1 MFDFSNHW
9 PKSKYYDNSN
19 KLVVGKTKDKTAGG
33 VTIKEFVALKQKII
47 DSWLMTL
54 VSIK

>member
-1 MFDFSNHW
+1 MFDFNNHW

-47 DSWLMTL
+47 DSWLMIL